1 MAELS
6 RYGAII
12 EKIFF
17 SEDMAHY
24 REGVKELPFGRDDIE
39 KAAAVLGIRLPKNL
53 GDVIYSI
60 RYRTPMPPT
69 VLATQPSGLEWII
82 EGTGR
87 AKYVFRLVKKSRVL
101 PRPDLV
107 AFRVPD
113 STPEIIRVYAMNDE
127 QALLAVLRYNR
138 LIDIFLGLTTYSLQN
153 HLRTTLR
160 GGSQIEIDEL
170 YVGLDKRGGH
180 YIIPVQAK
188 GGSDQISVVQTK
200 QDIAW
205 CSERHPHLRC
215 KAISAQF
222 MPGHR
227 VALFELAVQDDEIK
241 VVEERHYELVGAG
254 ELTDDDRT
262 AYAQG

>member
-1 MAELS
+1 MAELG
-6 RYGAII
+6 RYAAIV

-17 SEDMAHY
+17 SAGMAGY
-24 REGVKELPFGRDDIE
+24 KKGARELSFERGDIAV
-39 KAAAVLGIRLPKNL
+39 AAAEVGIDLPKNW

-60 RYRTPMPPT
+60 RYRTAMPASVT
-69 VLATQPSGLEWII
+69 ATQPSGFEWII

-87 AKYVFRLVKKSRVL
+87 SRYIFRLVKKSRIL
-101 PRPDLV
+101 PRHDLV
-107 AFRVPD
+107 AFRIPD
-113 STPEIIRVYAMNDE
+113 STPEIIRAYAMNDE

-138 LIDIFLGLTTYSLQN
+138 LIDLFLGLTTYSLQN

-170 YVGLDKRGGH
+170 YVGMDKRGGH

-188 GGSDQISVVQTK
+188 GGADQISVVQTK

-205 CSERHPHLRC
+205 CNERHPHLRC

-222 MPGHR
+222 MQGKR
-227 VALFELAVQDDEIK
+227 VALFELAVQDDEIRI
-241 VVEERHYELVGAG
+241 VEERHYELVAAG
-254 ELTDDDRT
+254 DLTNDDRVG
-262 AYAQG
+262 YAQG